1 MQEQNGDSWRKLRK
15 PSTAQGM
22 STNDQVSEM
31 EKTIRRK
38 ATDAAGAA
46 SVEACSLGLH
56 KRADSKAIG
65 DHGPYSGNAS
75 PQSSY
80 QARNA

>member
-1 MQEQNGDSWRKLRK
+1 V
-15 PSTAQGM
+15 QGM
-22 STNDQVSEM
+22 STNDQVSQM

-38 ATDAAGAA
+38 ATDAAGATG
-46 SVEACSLGLH
+46 VEVCSLGLH
-56 KRADSKAIG
+56 KRADGEAITN
-65 DHGPYSGNAS
+65 HGLYSRNAS